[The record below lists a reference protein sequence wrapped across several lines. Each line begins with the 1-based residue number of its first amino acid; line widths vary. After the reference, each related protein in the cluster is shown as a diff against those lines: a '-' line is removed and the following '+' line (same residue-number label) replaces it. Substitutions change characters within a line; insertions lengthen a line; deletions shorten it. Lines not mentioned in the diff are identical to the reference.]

1 MVGGAVLGLALG
13 TGVVRVPCWF
23 RLLTGL
29 DCPFCGGSRALGA
42 LLEGDLAG
50 AIDYNLFA
58 VVVMVPL
65 AVVLVGVLALWET
78 GHAIRW
84 PRARIRG
91 AVVGLVGLVL
101 VWWVLRDLPVSALEW
116 LRA

>member
-50 AIDYNLFA
+50 AIVSGADHF
-58 VVVMVPL
+58 VPEQQPDEVAEL
-65 AVVLVGVLALWET
+65 
-78 GHAIRW
+78 IR
-84 PRARIRG
+84 RFVA
-91 AVVGLVGLVL
+91 
-101 VWWVLRDLPVSALEW
+101 
-116 LRA
+116 